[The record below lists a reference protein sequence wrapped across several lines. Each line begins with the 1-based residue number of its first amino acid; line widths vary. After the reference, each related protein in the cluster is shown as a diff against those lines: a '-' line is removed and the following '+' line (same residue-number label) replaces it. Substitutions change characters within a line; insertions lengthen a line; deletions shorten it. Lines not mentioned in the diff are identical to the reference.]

1 MLEKLVSNS
10 SSVRGMSL
18 RKLTSLGSNLASI
31 TDLKRIE
38 TAHSLCC
45 DFGGYKSF
53 TTRWSSSRVQ
63 VWVQVWAPA
72 GRLAI
77 SPKAVREDNLNRRF
91 RGQNQRPSSWG
102 SPPALLVL
110 VGLASTNTG
119 RFRVCSS
126 RWWQRQAGL
135 RKTCYHSC
143 DTDSAQQS
151 KRFSILGS
159 NESLFFLSE
168 MKVSMES
175 ARSCCRPNPRPLL
188 CSIFLS
194 VIGPW
199 VNLWHGNKTACSK
212 SNPVQSSRF
221 KLTTCLRKG
230 RLLRFELN
238 SAATSDRG
246 AQKMIKIF
254 FPTKIPFFSTSI

>member
-1 MLEKLVSNS
+1 MIQALKRFFLFWSNAWKLVSNS

-53 TTRWSSSRVQ
+53 TTRWSGSR
-63 VWVQVWAPA
+63 VQVWAPA
-72 GRLAI
+72 GHLAI

-110 VGLASTNTG
+110 VGRASTNTG

-126 RWWQRQAGL
+126 RCWQRQAGL
-135 RKTCYHSC
+135 RKTCFHSC

-151 KRFSILGS
+151 KRF
-159 NESLFFLSE
+159 
-168 MKVSMES
+168 
-175 ARSCCRPNPRPLL
+175 
-188 CSIFLS
+188 
-194 VIGPW
+194 
-199 VNLWHGNKTACSK
+199 
-212 SNPVQSSRF
+212 
-221 KLTTCLRKG
+221 
-230 RLLRFELN
+230 
-238 SAATSDRG
+238 
-246 AQKMIKIF
+246 
-254 FPTKIPFFSTSI
+254 